1 MYFPLRF
8 CQKEA
13 NENKNTKTL
22 RTLTASELRG
32 NVSLG
37 RELKFG
43 LMLDSLYVM
52 HNPTKQKQNNNR
64 KNNNNNK
71 SLPALFRR
79 VDNSIEEEEAE
90 YEAASGLCR
99 RYRSAAH

>member
-1 MYFPLRF
+1 
-8 CQKEA
+8 
-13 NENKNTKTL
+13 
-22 RTLTASELRG
+22 
-32 NVSLG
+32 
-37 RELKFG
+37 
-43 LMLDSLYVM
+43 M
-52 HNPTKQKQNNNR
+52 HNPTKQKQNNNS
-64 KNNNNNK
+64 KNNNK